1 MFLAGT
7 EHAQLSVVH
16 QYLDKQE
23 NSSLKSVFDKFAEIP
38 SVDEPVSKLEPFIKI
53 DRLHAALCELGIH
66 MERDNTDE
74 LALMDLDDNGGLDF
88 EEFKRA
94 VHQQQTTQLEQW
106 ACMLPLAGMLARSLP
121 LSDGKGDQP
130 LREFSRL
137 TDDGIN
143 AAVNVFSEGLQL
155 LLIKARASLR
165 QSFDSI
171 DKKASEAAKVLAG
184 GVSAISK
191 FKTFKMSTGNVNQY
205 HQGLSSR
212 IGM

>member
-1 MFLAGT
+1 M
-7 EHAQLSVVH
+7 H

-23 NSSLKSVFDKFAEIP
+23 DSSLKRVFDQFAEIP

-66 MERDNTDE
+66 MDRDNTDE
-74 LALMDLDDNGGLDF
+74 LALMDLDGNGGLDF

-130 LREFSRL
+130 LRDFSRL
-137 TDDGIN
+137 SDDGIN
-143 AAVNVFSEGLQL
+143 AAINVFSKGLQL

-165 QSFDSI
+165 QSFDSM
-171 DKKASEAAKVLAG
+171 DKKASEAAAG